1 MLHYTESGLRGVWL
15 KNGYRTIKTPYGE
28 ATSIE
33 NVEGLHRAIARALAT
48 RPSRLTGAE
57 FRFLR
62 KELDLT
68 QVALADLF
76 GNDAQT
82 VALWERGR
90 KRVPVWADSLV
101 RKLVLEAQDGNIKL
115 LDLMRKV
122 AEKHDGAET
131 KLVFREGRSG
141 WVTSK
146 AA

>member
-15 KNGYRTIKTPYGE
+15 QNGYRTIQTPYGE
-28 ATSIE
+28 ATAVE
-33 NVEGLHRAIARALAT
+33 NVEGLHRAIARTLAT
-48 RPSRLTGAE
+48 RPARLTGTE

-101 RKLVLEAQDGNIKL
+101 RKLVLEAQDGNMKL
-115 LDLMRKV
+115 LDVMRRV
-122 AEKHDGAET
+122 AEKHDAGDT
-131 KLVFREGRSG
+131 KLVFREGRRG
-141 WVTSK
+141 WVAAK